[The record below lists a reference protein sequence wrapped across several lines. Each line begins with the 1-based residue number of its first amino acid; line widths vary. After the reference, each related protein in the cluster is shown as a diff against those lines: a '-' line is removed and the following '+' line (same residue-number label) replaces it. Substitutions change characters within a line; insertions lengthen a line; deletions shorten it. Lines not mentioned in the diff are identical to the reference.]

1 MRDNECTKIIGTNV
15 ILVPY
20 KEKHV
25 KRYHE
30 WMKSAEL
37 QYFTGSESLTLEEEF
52 QMQKRWHQ
60 DQDKCTFI
68 ILEKAI
74 YIENG
79 NEIEAMIGDTNLFFN
94 ESDQPNTA
102 EIEIM
107 IANINCREKKRGWEA
122 IILMML
128 YGIDKLNVTKYIAKI
143 KCDNEKSIKMFEK
156 LRFQQKRPLFFNSV
170 MYGSFYTGAEFAQQT
185 YNRMFKFSLSPASIN
200 IEETNTFKI
209 EKPLFIWIKNFNQ
222 KLSLLNKN
230 NMMQLESYNWAQL
243 KRYAIYGCFIAGPL
257 LHGWYK
263 WLDMFYKGKTMK
275 IVLTKVLIDQFV
287 FTPPLITLFFISMS
301 LMESKPN
308 VFDEC
313 KAKFFQTFKT
323 SCIYWLPVQF
333 FNFLLVPPILRVS
346 FVSIAAFCWV
356 NILCYLKNIPV
367 SECNNNQIK
376 Y

>member
-1 MRDNECTKIIGTNV
+1 MRDNECIKIIGTNV

-74 YIENG
+74 YTEGG

-94 ESDQPNTA
+94 ELDQPNTA

-156 LRFQQKRPLFFNSV
+156 LKFHKVKKNEIFQEYIFEKMVNQDWIIWLYSETSMNAIT
-170 MYGSFYTGAEFAQQT
+170 YGVYDKESD
-185 YNRMFKFSLSPASIN
+185 K
-200 IEETNTFKI
+200 K
-209 EKPLFIWIKNFNQ
+209 EKE
-222 KLSLLNKN
+222 NK
-230 NMMQLESYNWAQL
+230 
-243 KRYAIYGCFIAGPL
+243 
-257 LHGWYK
+257 
-263 WLDMFYKGKTMK
+263 
-275 IVLTKVLIDQFV
+275 
-287 FTPPLITLFFISMS
+287 
-301 LMESKPN
+301 
-308 VFDEC
+308 
-313 KAKFFQTFKT
+313 
-323 SCIYWLPVQF
+323 
-333 FNFLLVPPILRVS
+333 
-346 FVSIAAFCWV
+346 
-356 NILCYLKNIPV
+356 
-367 SECNNNQIK
+367 
-376 Y
+376 

>member
-1 MRDNECTKIIGTNV
+1 MRDNECIKIIGTNV

-25 KRYHE
+25 KRLVSFTSYRLYHE

-60 DQDKCTFI
+60 DQDK
-68 ILEKAI
+68 KAI
-74 YIENG
+74 YTEGG

-94 ESDQPNTA
+94 ELDQPNTA

-156 LRFQQKRPLFFNSV
+156 LKFHKVKKNEIFQEYIFEKMVNQDWIIWLYSETSMNAITYGVYDKESDKKEKENKKTKLCRFEVEIVKRDKTNVMSLSKILQKLKNSMQKRPLFFNSI
-170 MYGSFYTGAEFAQQT
+170 MYGSFYTGAEFTQQT
-185 YNRMFKFSLSPASIN
+185 YNRMFKV
-200 IEETNTFKI
+200 
-209 EKPLFIWIKNFNQ
+209 Q
-222 KLSLLNKN
+222 
-230 NMMQLESYNWAQL
+230 MVGY
-243 KRYAIYGCFIAGPL
+243 
-257 LHGWYK
+257 
-263 WLDMFYKGKTMK
+263 
-275 IVLTKVLIDQFV
+275 VLQRQNYENCPHK
-287 FTPPLITLFFISMS
+287 SMS
-301 LMESKPN
+301 LMENKSN
-308 VFDEC
+308 IFDEC

-333 FNFLLVPPILRVS
+333 FNFLLVPPVLRVS

-367 SECNNNQIK
+367 SECNDNKIK